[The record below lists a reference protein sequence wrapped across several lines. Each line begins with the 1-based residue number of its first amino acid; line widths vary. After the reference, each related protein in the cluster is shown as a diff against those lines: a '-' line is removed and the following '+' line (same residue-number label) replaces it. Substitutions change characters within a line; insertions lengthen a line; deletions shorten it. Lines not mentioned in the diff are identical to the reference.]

1 MSFRISDTNDLKLA
15 ECSFVDL
22 SESEHCPNALFH
34 SDQGSLYLT
43 DTFRKLVKDHG
54 FIESMSKRGNCWDN
68 APQESFFGHFKDEVD
83 RNCRNI
89 VELEDRIWKYAEY
102 YNFDRPQWTRNR
114 MAPIY
119 YQLWLQSLSEEEFSE
134 YLENEKMKYEKMK
147 EKAAVK
153 AIERAKTLGV

>member
-1 MSFRISDTNDLKLA
+1 
-15 ECSFVDL
+15 
-22 SESEHCPNALFH
+22 
-34 SDQGSLYLT
+34 
-43 DTFRKLVKDHG
+43 
-54 FIESMSKRGNCWDN
+54 MSKRGNCWDN
-68 APQESFFGHFKDEVD
+68 APQESFFGHFKDEVGY